1 MRFEERNKAAAFLV
15 LRAFLVQ
22 FWFLQFLGKIRDSE
36 SGIIAVRNLEI
47 WSRHTTDWFV
57 KGTPL
62 PELIARPYT
71 LAVPW
76 VELAISALLLIGWQ
90 TRRTL
95 LAAAWLLVSLDVGMM
110 LQGKHDV
117 VGINSIHLLTVL
129 LALFLQPF
137 ARWTLDSRL
146 AARKSS

>member
-1 MRFEERNKAAAFLV
+1 MSLEERNKTVAFLV

-22 FWFLQFLGKIRDSE
+22 FWLLQFLGKIRDSE
-36 SGIIAVRNLEI
+36 SGIIAFRNLEI

-62 PELIARPYT
+62 PEFLARPYT

-76 VELAISALLLIGWQ
+76 AELLISVLLLVGWQ

-95 LAAAWLLVSLDVGMM
+95 IGAAWLLVSLDVGMM

-117 VGINSIHLLTVL
+117 VALNSIHLLTVL

-137 ARWTLDSRL
+137 ARWTVDSRL
-146 AARKSS
+146 AARGK

>member
-1 MRFEERNKAAAFLV
+1 MSLEERNKTAAFLV

-22 FWFLQFLGKIRDSE
+22 FWSLQFLGKIRDSE
-36 SGIIAVRNLEI
+36 SGIVALRNLEI

-62 PELIARPYT
+62 PELIVRPYT

-76 VELAISALLLIGWQ
+76 AELLLSVLLLVGWQ

-95 LAAAWLLVSLDVGMM
+95 IGAAWLLVSLDVGMM

-137 ARWTLDSRL
+137 ARWTVDSRL
-146 AARKSS
+146 AARGT